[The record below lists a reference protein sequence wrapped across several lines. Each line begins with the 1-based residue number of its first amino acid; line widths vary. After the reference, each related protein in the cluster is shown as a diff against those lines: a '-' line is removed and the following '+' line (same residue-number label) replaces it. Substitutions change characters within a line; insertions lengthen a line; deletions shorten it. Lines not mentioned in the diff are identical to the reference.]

1 MLISSRNRGNHH
13 KWQHIQTYII
23 GAGHGFYTEPN
34 MPNRTEN
41 SENFFYIFF
50 KPKEKVEN
58 LDRTKNFSDNT
69 FFFFFCCARSDRE
82 HLKCRNERTGREK
95 VNCNANLKDFPRRRP
110 YGGKCSPDK
119 KACFG
124 WSGNA
129 ADVSPTATISF
140 QLLLRYPSSPWIFF
154 NSHKT
159 KQKVNPFILKLPLLE
174 LVESRCQRLWQS
186 HLTSRRQYPFSGDS
200 SDLSRQ
206 LWWVIN

>member
-1 MLISSRNRGNHH
+1 MATHSNIHYWGWALGSR
-13 KWQHIQTYII
+13 
-23 GAGHGFYTEPN
+23 
-34 MPNRTEN
+34 PNRTCQTEQKTVW
-41 SENFFYIFF
+41 EFFFSYISN
-50 KPKEKVEN
+50 PKKKSKILTEPKTSPTI
-58 LDRTKNFSDNT
+58 L
-69 FFFFFCCARSDRE
+69 FFFCCARSDRE

-95 VNCNANLKDFPRRRP
+95 VNCNAKLKDFPRRRP

-186 HLTSRRQYPFSGDS
+186 HLTNRRQYPFSGDS